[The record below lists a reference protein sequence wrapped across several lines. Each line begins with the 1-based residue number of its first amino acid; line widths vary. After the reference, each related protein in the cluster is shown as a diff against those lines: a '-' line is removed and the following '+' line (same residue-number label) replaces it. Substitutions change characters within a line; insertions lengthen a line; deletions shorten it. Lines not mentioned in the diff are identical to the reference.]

1 MIVPR
6 PRARF
11 CRLYIGEVLY
21 LLSGAMVMILIVYY
35 SWQGHTE
42 KVATALAERVG
53 GRLERIEPA
62 PGPGVVRGGVMAAF
76 GMRAA
81 IRPAQT
87 DLAGVDFLVIG
98 TPVWSRKVPL
108 YINEYLALVSNA
120 SGKPFSVLAEM
131 RGSGA
136 EKAVAVVRKG
146 LEAKGMRF
154 VSSASTLESEVDAGQ
169 FGPAIEEF
177 ARTIVEIAAPIA

>member
-1 MIVPR
+1 
-6 PRARF
+6 
-11 CRLYIGEVLY
+11 
-21 LLSGAMVMILIVYY
+21 MVMILIVYY
-35 SWQGHTE
+35 SWQGHTG
-42 KVATALAERVG
+42 KVATALAEQVG

-87 DLAGVDFLVIG
+87 DLAGVDYLVVA
-98 TPVWSRKVPL
+98 TPVWSRKVPP

-120 SGKPFSVLAEM
+120 SGKPFSVLAE
-131 RGSGA
+131 
-136 EKAVAVVRKG
+136 KAVAVVRKG

-154 VSSASTLESEVDAGQ
+154 ASSASTLESEVDAGQ
-169 FGPAIEEF
+169 SGPAIEEF
-177 ARTIVEIAAPIA
+177 ARKIVEIAAPIA